1 MCNFLIR
8 SFLTPSSH
16 SIILI
21 LAVRSCSFRIQTRQI
36 GPDRPQDIPL
46 SYLLLLA
53 ILSRFSRQYIASAL
67 RHASHRQR
75 KVKVKAVASV
85 TAVVVYINV
94 SALDLCLSFTTLGI
108 YWKAT
113 FIAHLFAISFME

>member
-36 GPDRPQDIPL
+36 GPAIYRSL
-46 SYLLLLA
+46 TFRLLLS
-53 ILSRFSRQYIASAL
+53 SRGPPTNTL
-67 RHASHRQR
+67 R
-75 KVKVKAVASV
+75 
-85 TAVVVYINV
+85 
-94 SALDLCLSFTTLGI
+94 
-108 YWKAT
+108 
-113 FIAHLFAISFME
+113 AHYVMLLVDNARLR